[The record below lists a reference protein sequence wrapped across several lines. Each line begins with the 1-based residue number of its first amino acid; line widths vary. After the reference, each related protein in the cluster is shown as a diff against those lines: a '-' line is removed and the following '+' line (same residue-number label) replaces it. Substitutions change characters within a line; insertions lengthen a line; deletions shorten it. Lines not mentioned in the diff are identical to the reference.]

1 MSRLRSAAHSRLRF
15 RCADP
20 AGSWPRALVGGG
32 GGDVKS
38 VSLRD
43 RLISAK
49 LFLDR
54 IATAPLFAK
63 PDVSLHKARFA
74 KPFELAP
81 LLGNSSPGEP
91 SLLLGVGP
99 YGKFLRIRP
108 TATRREIG
116 NLLVDAPTR
125 RGKGLLA
132 VSQLLTWPHS
142 AIVND
147 IKGDLFD
154 LTAADRLRRGPVC
167 VLGDHRGVGH
177 RFDPLRNC
185 RDEDDCRAMAVHL
198 LHKSHHA
205 DPDPFTKRA
214 VKMLTAIFR
223 AGLLEGQPLLPYA
236 AYFLHSGPEAAA
248 ERLET
253 VSRHFHLPEQGNLA
267 TRLLDRKLAD
277 ADFSDRYLQSS
288 WSTLT
293 GDMDPVITDKVIRS
307 VAGADFTPEDILCGR
322 TTLIAG
328 REVRQPVTVYLRF
341 PEHRLHALSPLV
353 RLIWSS
359 LLDELVAL
367 YDSRRGEGCNPVLAL
382 IDEAGT
388 SPIPGLPRYAAT
400 VAGRGISLVVMV
412 QDHNQLEAAYG
423 KHGAVS
429 LINNMET
436 QLYYGQSGLDTSE
449 YIEKRMGRKSEYARS
464 KTMHGS
470 EETAEGESEQ
480 AVPLM
485 TVQDITQLEE
495 TEIVGIHRNLKPFRA
510 KRMDWRDYPHL
521 AARTRIPPPQLAEL
535 PAAPEIPPLQQQTD
549 AAVFDIDAEY

>member
-1 MSRLRSAAHSRLRF
+1 M
-15 RCADP
+15 
-20 AGSWPRALVGGG
+20 
-32 GGDVKS
+32 
-38 VSLRD
+38 
-43 RLISAK
+43 
-49 LFLDR
+49 
-54 IATAPLFAK
+54 
-63 PDVSLHKARFA
+63 
-74 KPFELAP
+74 
-81 LLGNSSPGEP
+81 
-91 SLLLGVGP
+91 
-99 YGKFLRIRP
+99 
-108 TATRREIG
+108 G

-147 IKGDLFD
+147 IKGELFE
-154 LTAADRLRRGPVC
+154 LTAGYRSRLGPVF
-167 VLGDHRGVGH
+167 VLDPRGVGH
-177 RFDPLRNC
+177 RYPLANC

-205 DPDPFTKRA
+205 EPDPFTKRA

-223 AGLLEGQPLLPYA
+223 AGLLEGQGLLPYA
-236 AYFLHSGPEAAA
+236 ANLLHSGPETAA

-253 VSRHFHLPEQGNLA
+253 LSRHFHLPEHQNLA

-288 WSTLT
+288 WSSLT
-293 GDMDPVITDKVIRS
+293 GDMDPVITEKVIRS

-322 TTLIAG
+322 KALIAG
-328 REVRQPVTVYLRF
+328 REVSQPVTVYVRF

-353 RLIWSS
+353 RLVWSS
-359 LLDELVAL
+359 LLDELISL
-367 YDSRRGEGCNPVLAL
+367 YDSRRGQGCNPVLAL

-449 YIEKRMGRKSEYARS
+449 YIEKRMGRKSEYAHS

-470 EETAEGESEQ
+470 TETAEGESEQ
-480 AVPLM
+480 AVSLL
-485 TVQDITQLEE
+485 TVQEITELSE
-495 TEIVGIHRNLKPFRA
+495 TAIIGIHRNLKPFRA
-510 KRMDWRDYPHL
+510 RRMDWRDYPHL
-521 AARTRIPPPQLAEL
+521 AARTKLPPPEL
-535 PAAPEIPPLQQQTD
+535 PQLPPAPDIPALTHE
-549 AAVFDIDAEY
+549 AEAIFDIDGGY

>member
-1 MSRLRSAAHSRLRF
+1 VGRVNRF
-15 RCADP
+15 PLHERI
-20 AGSWPRALVGGG
+20 V
-32 GGDVKS
+32 
-38 VSLRD
+38 
-43 RLISAK
+43 SAK
-49 LFLDR
+49 LLLDR
-54 IATAPLFAK
+54 IAASPLFAK
-63 PDVSLHKARFA
+63 RETSLHKARFA
-74 KPFELAP
+74 KPFELEP
-81 LLGNSSPGEP
+81 LLGNSSAGDP
-91 SLLLGVGP
+91 SLILGVGP
-99 YGKFLRIRP
+99 YGRFLRIRP

-116 NLLVDAPTR
+116 NVLVDAPTR

-132 VSQLLTWPHS
+132 VSQLLSWPHS

-147 IKGDLFD
+147 IKGELFE
-154 LTAADRLRRGPVC
+154 LTAGYRSRLGPVF
-167 VLGDHRGVGH
+167 VIDPRGVGH

-185 RDEDDCRAMAVHL
+185 RDEDDSRAMAVHL
-198 LHKSHHA
+198 LHKSRQA

-214 VKMLTAIFR
+214 VKMLTAIFQ

-236 AYFLHSGPEAAA
+236 AYLLHSGPEAAA
-248 ERLET
+248 ERLERL
-253 VSRHFHLPEQGNLA
+253 SRHFHLPEHENLA
-267 TRLLDRKLAD
+267 TRFLDRKLAD

-307 VAGADFTPEDILCGR
+307 VAGADVSPEDVLCGR
-322 TTLIAG
+322 RALVAG
-328 REVRQPVTVYLRF
+328 REVWQPVTVYLRF

-359 LLDELVAL
+359 LLDELIAL
-367 YDSRRGEGCNPVLAL
+367 YDSRRGQACNPVLAL

-388 SPIPGLPRYAAT
+388 SPIPAIPRYAAT
-400 VAGRGISLVVMV
+400 VAGRGISLVVLV

-423 KHGAVS
+423 RHGAVS

-464 KTMHGS
+464 KTTHGS

-485 TVQDITQLEE
+485 TVQDITELS
-495 TEIVGIHRNLKPFRA
+495 EIQIIGIHRNLKPFRA
-510 KRMDWRDYPHL
+510 QRMDWRDYPHL
-521 AARTRIPPPQLAEL
+521 LARTKIPPPEL
-535 PAAPEIPPLQQQTD
+535 SALPPVSEISALPTET
-549 AAVFDIDAEY
+549 AVFDLDG